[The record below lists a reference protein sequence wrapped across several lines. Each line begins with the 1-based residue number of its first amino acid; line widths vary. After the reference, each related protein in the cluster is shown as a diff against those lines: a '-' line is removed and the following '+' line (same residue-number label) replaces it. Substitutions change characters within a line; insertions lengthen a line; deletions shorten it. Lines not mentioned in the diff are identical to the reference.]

1 MTLKS
6 NPVKH
11 QPWFHL
17 KTRVF
22 CCIGLQ
28 IVAFLLALLFI
39 VHFTSDRVEVLRWP
53 LHLGHLLT
61 NMINEQKGI
70 SNSQVAD
77 TLSELR
83 AEGWNCSFKSRRS
96 LPGMNSLDD
105 TRKGKNDT
113 NVTGFLIPNVVHYVW
128 LGKDL
133 TFKFVHYIS
142 FLGVHR
148 YIAPRYI
155 FVYGETAPTGY
166 WWNRTVHDVDNI
178 VHVYR
183 ESRLHAPSGKLF
195 NYKAH
200 DSDVLR
206 TEIILSK

>member
-1 MTLKS
+1 MKLNLGIYS
-6 NPVKH
+6 H
-11 QPWFHL
+11 QTMVSFQYQCVYFI
-17 KTRVF
+17 K
-22 CCIGLQ
+22 I
-28 IVAFLLALLFI
+28 IAFLLTILLI
-39 VHFTSDRVEVLRWP
+39 TQFTLLRVEVLRWP
-53 LHLGHLLT
+53 YNLGHLLT
-61 NMINEQKGI
+61 NMNNEQKDI
-70 SNSQVAD
+70 LNSQVND

-96 LPGMNSLDD
+96 WPGKDSLDD
-105 TRKGKNDT
+105 ARKVRYDG
-113 NVTGFLIPNVVHYVW
+113 NVIGFLIPNVVHYVW

-133 TFKFVHYIS
+133 TLKFVHYIS

-155 FVYGETAPTGY
+155 FVYGETGPTGY
-166 WWNRTVHDVDNI
+166 WWNRTVQDVDNI

-195 NYKAH
+195 KYKAH

-206 TEIILSK
+206 TEIIYSK